1 MSEYTLTTVDDLY
14 KDLLRR
20 LGVNGHSGAIAEID
34 ELRRVALI
42 LNHEML
48 EALKDY
54 LYAQRR
60 MLEKWAD
67 GDNNVKNGLWRKLHS
82 CEEKAV
88 SVIAKAKG
96 ESKPLATSEE
106 KSE

>member
-14 KDLLRR
+14 KDLLVR

-48 EALKDY
+48 EALEASVACG
-54 LYAQRR
+54 LIPITSAREGGAAMFSEQVRV
-60 MLEKWAD
+60 AD
-67 GDNNVKNGLWRKLHS
+67 MVR
-82 CEEKAV
+82 AA
-88 SVIAKAKG
+88 IAKAKG
-96 ESKPLATSEE
+96 ESESLATSEE